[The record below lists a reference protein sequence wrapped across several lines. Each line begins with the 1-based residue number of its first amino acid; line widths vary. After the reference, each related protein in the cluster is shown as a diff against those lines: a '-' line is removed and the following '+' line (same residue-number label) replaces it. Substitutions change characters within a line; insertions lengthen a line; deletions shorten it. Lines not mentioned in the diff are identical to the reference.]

1 MPLAN
6 VHTPFFYLFSE
17 TCVDNSLSLQRAMTP
32 FSSFPCFY
40 QKYRSLGILA
50 FVTRHTQ
57 ILGSLLQASLNI
69 FSICNGGQLPA
80 CTFDV
85 TWLPEFPSNNI
96 FARDWAVSRHSVGET
111 MFKSRG
117 RGSRA
122 IVMSGQKLL
131 FNCTL
136 YFGRINYVT
145 LANWTTKQN
154 SWENSWIIP
163 TY

>member
-1 MPLAN
+1 
-6 VHTPFFYLFSE
+6 
-17 TCVDNSLSLQRAMTP
+17 MTP
-32 FSSFPCFY
+32 FSSFPCFS

-85 TWLPEFPSNNI
+85 KCRPEFPSNNI
-96 FARDWAVSRHSVGET
+96 FARDWAVFRHSVGEN
-111 MFKSRG
+111 MFKSQSPGKNASFREQESPSPLSTLVL
-117 RGSRA
+117 RSALLTA
-122 IVMSGQKLL
+122 IVMNGQKVL

-136 YFGRINYVT
+136 YFRRINYVT
-145 LANWTTKQN
+145 LANWTTKQH